1 MPAFLAKVPAAPR
14 DYSACSGCSLCLLVC
29 PMWRSSHDP
38 VFTPEGLAKA
48 LQCGATAS
56 ELAAPIAACSLCGA
70 CDPVCPERIDLSG
83 MIMDLRRRLANALP
97 SDSPRPALLDE
108 LHARLQQGAPAT
120 APVASRSVPVL
131 LPGPVLRSDPAL
143 MAQVQALLGI
153 AVFDDDGDDIA
164 LAIEVGVEIPQQR
177 LHAFLDS
184 LRGHSIVAAD
194 GLLLRQLRRWL
205 PGSQRMG
212 LGPALSTRAA
222 VRSNLAPSD
231 LYVIEPRAFHGD
243 YERMV
248 GYYDRLQRE
257 TGCSLSLD
265 LQRIAIPAS
274 SSGLEHRLGLVPKRD
289 VLRGVADDDVQA
301 RWLLQGRTP
310 ARIVVES
317 LADRAAF
324 GRVCDLPVVY
334 LAELGEDP
342 EMMKK
347 FRHAFG

>member
-1 MPAFLAKVPAAPR
+1 
-14 DYSACSGCSLCLLVC
+14 
-29 PMWRSSHDP
+29 
-38 VFTPEGLAKA
+38 VF
-48 LQCGATAS
+48 
-56 ELAAPIAACSLCGA
+56 
-70 CDPVCPERIDLSG
+70 
-83 MIMDLRRRLANALP
+83 N
-97 SDSPRPALLDE
+97 
-108 LHARLQQGAPAT
+108 
-120 APVASRSVPVL
+120 
-131 LPGPVLRSDPAL
+131 
-143 MAQVQALLGI
+143 
-153 AVFDDDGDDIA
+153 DDGADIA
-164 LAIEVGVEIPQQR
+164 LALELGVEIPQQR
-177 LHAFLDS
+177 LHRFLDS

-205 PGSQRMG
+205 PGSLRMG

-222 VRSNLAPSD
+222 VRSNLAASD

-265 LQRIAIPAS
+265 LQRIAIPAAS
-274 SSGLEHRLGLVPKRD
+274 SELAQKLGLAT
-289 VLRGVADDDVQA
+289 GDDVQA
-301 RWLLQGRTP
+301 KWMLKGRTP

-324 GRVCDLPVVY
+324 ERVCDLPVVH

-342 EMMKK
+342 QMMKK